1 MATCRYTR
9 VRTVDDAVECL
20 VDAKGDAHVIAGGIA
35 LVILMNERLVEP
47 TWLIDIAAIEAL
59 RGIDRSPDGTLRI
72 GALVTHDELE
82 RSKTVAEACPILTE
96 MAAEIACRRIKNRG
110 TIGGNV
116 CLADPQGDPP
126 IALLALEATLRA
138 AGSQGF
144 RDIPVREFFTDL
156 YATALQ
162 EDEILH
168 DIRVPPPPGNSAAA
182 YGKFAARRAMDYT
195 STISAAVQ
203 LVRSPCDGRISGI
216 GLGLGG
222 VGPTPVWPTQTEAVL
237 LDKKPS
243 PEVFERM
250 RDTLFDEIQPLQ
262 DSLYSADY
270 KRHVA
275 SVILRRTVERAYD
288 RAAGMGASNG

>member
-1 MATCRYTR
+1 
-9 VRTVDDAVECL
+9 
-20 VDAKGDAHVIAGGIA
+20 
-35 LVILMNERLVEP
+35 
-47 TWLIDIAAIEAL
+47 
-59 RGIDRSPDGTLRI
+59 
-72 GALVTHDELE
+72 
-82 RSKTVAEACPILTE
+82 
-96 MAAEIACRRIKNRG
+96 
-110 TIGGNV
+110 
-116 CLADPQGDPP
+116 
-126 IALLALEATLRA
+126 
-138 AGSQGF
+138 
-144 RDIPVREFFTDL
+144 
-156 YATALQ
+156 
-162 EDEILH
+162 
-168 DIRVPPPPGNSAAA
+168 
-182 YGKFAARRAMDYT
+182 MDYT